1 MADQTSHASQE
12 GATRIIIASAALNAV
27 LATVQAAAGYSA
39 HSSGLM
45 ADALHAITDIGADL
59 ILLAACWFAGLG
71 NRVGT
76 GAGRSARWRR
86 YTGFVQNAAPPVVG
100 VVLVIAGI
108 EIALYAQDRPP
119 LAGSATTV
127 ALSIAAF
134 SAVSR
139 GLLYRALSLKA
150 RRSHSPA
157 HSSVLSAAAWHVGAD
172 ALSSLVATV
181 GIATASLGYTGL
193 DAIAAALIGLVIAY
207 SGVRLV
213 VPPVAGVLRRLSK
226 AIAPGVAAK
235 KSG

>member
-1 MADQTSHASQE
+1 MADQTSHASQD
-12 GATRIIIASAALNAV
+12 GATRIIIASTALNAV
-27 LATVQAAAGYSA
+27 LATVQAAAGLSA

-45 ADALHAITDIGADL
+45 ADALHAMTDIAVDL
-59 ILLAACWFAGLG
+59 ILLAACWFAGS
-71 NRVGT
+71 

-86 YTGFVQNAAPPVVG
+86 YAGLVQNAVPAVVG
-100 VVLVIAGI
+100 VMLMIAGI

-119 LAGSATTV
+119 LAGPATIL
-127 ALSIAAF
+127 ALGIAVF
-134 SAVSR
+134 SVVSR

-157 HSSVLSAAAWHVGAD
+157 HSPAHSSVLAAAAWHVGAD
-172 ALSSLVATV
+172 ALSSLVATA
-181 GIATASLGYTGL
+181 GIATAALGYAGL

-207 SGVRLV
+207 GGLRLV

-226 AIAPGVAAK
+226 AVAPGMAAK